1 MTETQENTPASARQS
16 GAACSVLI
24 VSYNTREM
32 TLDCL
37 RALKKAINGI
47 DTEIILVDNASADGS
62 VEAVRAAFPEVR
74 VIANTANSGFGA
86 ANNQAMAVASGEYF
100 LLLNSDA
107 FPEPEAIR
115 ELMDFMRA
123 NPKAGVTGPRTL
135 NADGSLQ
142 LSCFRLPSPGYA
154 WMENLWLTDG
164 YRRWAH
170 DAVRRVD
177 FVIGA
182 CMLVRRAVYG
192 EVGGFDE
199 RFFMYSEE
207 TDWQRRIHDAG
218 WEIVFVPQARITHL
232 GGASGAG
239 NRAQVNRHFFDS
251 LDAYVKKHHGLTG
264 LVSLRAAMAVGCLT
278 RSMLWMAGA
287 LFPKRRGVALSKA
300 RHHLQLF
307 LRQTTHWAH
316 GK

>member
-1 MTETQENTPASARQS
+1 MKPGNFMLSAI
-16 GAACSVLI
+16 I
-24 VSYNTREM
+24 VSYNTRQM

-37 RALKKAINGI
+37 QKLHATLEGLNSEVIV
-47 DTEIILVDNASADGS
+47 VDNASTDNS
-62 VEAVRAAFPEVR
+62 VAAIRERFPDVRL
-74 VIANTANSGFGA
+74 IANERNTGFGA
-86 ANNQAMAVASGEYF
+86 ANNQAMAVARGEYF

-107 FPEPEAIR
+107 FPEPDAIR
-115 ELMDFMRA
+115 ALLDFMRA
-123 NPKAGVTGPRTL
+123 NPKAGVTGPRTH

-154 WMENLWLTDG
+154 WLENLWLSDG
-164 YRRWAH
+164 YRRWPH

-182 CMLVRRAVYG
+182 CMLVRRDVY
-192 EVGGFDE
+192 EQVGGFDE

-218 WEIVFVPQARITHL
+218 WEIVFVPQAHITHL

-239 NRAQVNRHFFDS
+239 NRPQVNWHFFDS
-251 LDAYVKKHHGLTG
+251 LDAYVRKHHGIAG
-264 LVSLRAAMAVGCLT
+264 LVSLRGAMAVGCLT
-278 RSMLWMAGA
+278 RSVLWTASA
-287 LFPKRRGVALSKA
+287 FFQKRREVALGKA
-300 RHHLQLF
+300 RHHIRLF
-307 LRQTTHWAH
+307 LRQTTHWEL